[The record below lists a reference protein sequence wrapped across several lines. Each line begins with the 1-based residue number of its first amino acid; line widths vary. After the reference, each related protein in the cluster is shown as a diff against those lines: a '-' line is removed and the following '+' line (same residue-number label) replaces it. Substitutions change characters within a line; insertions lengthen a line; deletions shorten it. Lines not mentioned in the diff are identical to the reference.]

1 MADDGD
7 DGLVVAGTEPR
18 KYTHC
23 HHQLSWSQLMDRP
36 TDRPSLTRLRYIPWG
51 LGNVIVC
58 QREQRVW

>member
-1 MADDGD
+1 MAD

-36 TDRPSLTRLRYIPWG
+36 TFPDQVEIHSVGR

>member
-36 TDRPSLTRLRYIPWG
+36 TFPDQVEIHSVGIGQCHRVSAGAEG
-51 LGNVIVC
+51 LVIN
-58 QREQRVW
+58 